1 MMARLE
7 EFESVLNIV
16 QSDTKAFVSKLPQS
30 EEFHNKL
37 QSLSKKID
45 HLQKFVNVV
54 DENVTSLEAHVN
66 VAAAELGY
74 DDSGIKGFLKPIFG
88 NNKPKDDV
96 VSNLDENQ
104 KYVPPKIYKTS
115 DYFPSS
121 SGSM

>member
-16 QSDTKAFVSKLPQS
+16 QSDKKTLESTLPQS
-30 EEFHNKL
+30 DGFYNNL

-45 HLQKFVNVV
+45 DLQKFVKVV
-54 DENVTSLEAHVN
+54 DENVTRLENHVD
-66 VAAAELGY
+66 VAAAELGF

-88 NNKPKDDV
+88 NNKPKSDV

-104 KYVPPKIYKTS
+104 KYVPPAIFKTS

-121 SGSM
+121 S